1 MAQTIRSRAIERQ
14 ETALA
19 RLSTIAESAGV
30 LLDRLTSRPDPDAE
44 IHLANLD
51 ELLRLLLAA
60 HDLRLLV
67 VSERTHN
74 ADT

>member
-14 ETALA
+14 EAALS
-19 RLSTIAESAGV
+19 RISEIAESASV
-30 LLDRLTSRPDPDAE
+30 LLDRMTSRPDPSPD

-67 VSERTHN
+67 VSERAHN
-74 ADT
+74 AE